1 MKKIISGIAKITA
14 AILLICAG
22 STQIFAQVNVTSI
35 ITPPFSNDIDDYA
48 NIAKTNVMMMSTTN
62 TYTIYPQVVITGNN
76 GVTIKSINNVF
87 LYASSTLVP
96 FTPTTLSSLQL
107 SQLFDKN
114 KLTVTG
120 MDRDQLTAFMEN
132 GTIPA
137 GTYSMCFETW
147 SGTAASVKVSNPAP
161 NGCATLVVGNP
172 GGYSRS
178 LNEAPR
184 TILPLCNTDVL
195 LTVPQNVVFT
205 WMDPSAANQLN
216 ANNDFP
222 GLQEYVLKIIEV
234 VGKKS
239 ANEAMRS
246 ATTPPFFEKTIFGTS
261 YVYGPADPPFKLNTK
276 YAYTISIKNNPKQ
289 YQNFGV
295 SDACMFTCVS
305 PVPASPTSDNPVKTT
320 TPKAPKPSSNITF
333 DETKAFQPI
342 PVNTIKGRLI
352 YAFKKTEEA
361 KEPTALTF
369 SPVSSGS
376 TKVNDFNA
384 VNNVNAFLQ
393 GYDKTNSAS
402 AASENKPLDA
412 TVNYV
417 NTSPSLGNMSVS
429 SSPGIFQNFDFTNE
443 LNKSIYQKVTE
454 KIAENAGA
462 HKFPLANT
470 KVKVSLWIK
479 EEIMEAYAKNK
490 GMKIPDIN
498 GTPGGGMKLP
508 PNDIYIGTATTD
520 NDGNFSV
527 SFTIPD
533 IEMSFYDV
541 EVWIDNPQ
549 FDFPV
554 IPIPFNDDKTGT
566 YDVGTVLGLANTY
579 RLTLKAIGMDGK
591 PLEKAEMQIR
601 RSQDIYSPKPYLNP
615 EGNRFFD
622 VINGK
627 VPEDKPSDKT
637 GDESYESSYPTY
649 QGLNFFLLFDN
660 SVPVSSCSTGK
671 CTFPRLFESNGND
684 EKYQVVIKAEGYKP
698 FYTTL
703 EFWPYHTLNFGG
715 ASLNSYVKDN
725 GIMQLD
731 ATYHLIPEPPKVIGR
746 IVAKEN
752 EIPLKDALITLT
764 SKDGNDVYT
773 AVSKEDGKFSITNIK
788 KSNEPYQLMV
798 KGDGITTYQDPE
810 PVFITSDGITIKKDP
825 IYVQAQMIPVAGVVA
840 EANGPVI
847 NGAEL
852 RWKSGGNAF
861 YTNEQGRFIT
871 SNRAGKYVLV
881 VKKPGFR
888 EKEITVDV
896 KAPPK
901 KIKAD
906 TDPKSTPDFSKLTAQ
921 LLGVLSKSP
930 SASKINPVVNPAE
943 QAALLN
949 SFGYVAPSMTLDKS
963 DVSTY
968 QNFIQ
973 GNLGYNVPGF
983 PVDILNNTIQLDTIF
998 LSRFYVKVTVKDND
1012 NNEPIKDASIEVP
1025 DTDGKFI
1032 TDINGVAVVSNVP
1045 QGAPTIWVYGPKDK
1059 NYIAVSTEVTVSGNK
1074 DTSEATVLLKGGAV
1088 VSGTVTSKGSGVKDA
1103 DIFVEGKPYIKTKTD
1118 ASGKY
1123 SLSVPVGEYTL
1134 KAVKSGLVGTGKS
1147 QVFEK
1152 QNYTIDFE
1160 LKDPGFNAS
1169 KLLGF
1174 EIALDNSEPT
1184 SNPDEFIISG
1194 AFQNIPS
1201 NLFFKFPSSK
1211 KLEFKNITIVKQ
1223 GDMIVPK
1230 SGEVVTSCSQIPLQ
1244 LWDYIKLVLENPSGI
1259 VVKPFGGDKTKGVI
1273 GGELKVDVAGSF
1285 GMSYGLK
1292 WPTVPLKLLSD
1303 KLSDVPVFT
1312 SMTSPLDAAKFSLS
1326 GPADGWDIYGVKLA
1340 VDFANTTIDN
1350 KGISFAGSL
1359 SLKDIPG
1366 LSSATLKLEELRINT
1381 NGNIQKCN
1389 ISVTPN
1395 PEISLLGW
1403 KLKINAAKIN
1413 QYGLTFGGGIEI
1425 PIPGSETAKFDF
1437 ANLGISASSFTGG
1450 SFFIPSS
1457 GVNIFNVINFKG
1469 VDGVPFSFSKIPSKD
1484 AYRITGGGSIGFPKY
1499 ISKKVEIDNFVIA
1512 TNGEFGLT
1520 VKPNFEVGF
1529 ADVANLKITSLGLY
1543 PAQKKLDVGGV
1554 FKLFLPGMG
1563 FGAGASIHYKPG
1575 SFTVDDLS
1583 FSASA
1588 GPLGSIKLDKFSF
1601 KENGFEGGG
1610 GLDIAG
1616 FGGLGMYLKYY
1627 KEPDGIDIAA
1637 DFTNPV
1643 PIPLGPVTWE
1653 NPGGGFEVNTATS
1666 VYDVHLKG
1674 RVVLAP
1680 GTSGVVALEN
1690 LLVGITVQTKGPIF
1704 YGEGYPKVISMTIG
1718 KAEFQLNVP
1727 DKLFYVKANVGANF
1741 NLIPNIGIS
1750 GNAGFTLSASAKSG
1764 NEYWLA
1770 AYYNNVNILGLF
1782 TGYTNIA
1789 GGWGPKKSE
1798 FPAELS
1804 FVPDEYVSGGRIYG
1818 LHFACSSFQG
1828 LTKENAKCAGDPLGI
1843 ANVCVFAYNDMKL
1856 NFHSNLKSST
1866 YGLGIKNAWGAGGS
1880 VDFFGLGIGGFKF
1893 GVDYALNAGYAGNNW
1908 FVNGNANANCNGWVG
1923 CSSAS
1928 CGNGLNWGCCFNPCW
1943 PWEDC
1948 DVCPCPCGGKVCFG
1962 VGVSV
1967 DYNSSNGKFKLGLDW

>member
-1 MKKIISGIAKITA
+1 MRKIISGIAKITA
-14 AILLICAG
+14 GILLMCAG

-35 ITPPFSNDIDDYA
+35 VTPPFSSDIDDYA
-48 NIAKTNVMMMSTTN
+48 NVAKANVMMMSTTN
-62 TYTIYPQVVITGNN
+62 TYMIYPQVVITGNN
-76 GVTIKSINNVF
+76 GITIKSINNAF
-87 LYASSTLVP
+87 LYTSSTLVP

-107 SQLFDKN
+107 SQLFDRN
-114 KLTVTG
+114 KLTVSG
-120 MDRDQLTAFMEN
+120 MDRDQLAAFMAN

-137 GTYSMCFETW
+137 GTYSMCFEAW

-161 NGCATLVVGNP
+161 NGCATMVVGNP
-172 GGYSRS
+172 AGFNRS
-178 LNEAPR
+178 LNESPR
-184 TILPLCNTDVL
+184 TILPLCNSDVL

-205 WMDPSAANQLN
+205 WMDPSSANQLN
-216 ANNDFP
+216 VNNDFP

-261 YVYGPADPPFKLNTK
+261 YVYGPAEPPFKLNTK
-276 YAYTISIKNNPKQ
+276 YAYTISVKNNPKQ

-305 PVPASPTSDNPVKTT
+305 PVTVPPTAESPGKSTIPKNPKIST
-320 TPKAPKPSSNITF
+320 NITF
-333 DETKAFQPI
+333 DETKIFQPI

-352 YAFKKTEEA
+352 YAFKKTEES
-361 KEPTALTF
+361 KEPEALAF

-384 VNNVNAFLQ
+384 VSNVNAFLQ
-393 GYDKTNSAS
+393 AYGNSSSAS
-402 AASENKPLDA
+402 SENKPLDA
-412 TVNYV
+412 NVNYV

-429 SSPGIFQNFDFTNE
+429 SSPGLFQNFDLTSE
-443 LNKSIYQKVTE
+443 QSKSIYQKVTE
-454 KIAENAGA
+454 KIASNAGV

-479 EEIMEAYAKNK
+479 QEIMEAYVKNK

-498 GTPGGGMKLP
+498 GSSGSGIKLP

-520 NDGNFSV
+520 KDGNFSV

-579 RLTLKAIGMDGK
+579 RLTLKAIGMEGK
-591 PLEKAEMQIR
+591 PLEKAEMQVR

-615 EGNRFFD
+615 EGNRFLD

-627 VPEDKPSDKT
+627 VPEDKPSENT
-637 GDESYESSYPTY
+637 EEESASSAYPAY
-649 QGLNFFLLFDN
+649 QGLNFYLLIDN

-684 EKYQVVIKAEGYKP
+684 EKYELVIKAEGYKP
-698 FYTTL
+698 FHTTL

-715 ASLNSYVKDN
+715 ASLSSYVKDN

-731 ATYHLIPEPPKVIGR
+731 ATYFLIPEPPKVVGR

-764 SKDGNDVYT
+764 SKDGKDVYT

-788 KSNEPYQLMV
+788 KSNEPYQLVV
-798 KGDGITTYQDPE
+798 KGDGITTYKDPE
-810 PVFITSDGITIKKDP
+810 PVFLTSDGITIKKDP
-825 IYVQAQMIPVAGVVA
+825 IYVHAQMIPVAGVVA
-840 EANGPVI
+840 EVKGPVI

-861 YTNEQGRFIT
+861 YTNEQGQFIT

-888 EKEITVDV
+888 DKEIAVEI
-896 KAPPK
+896 KAPSK
-901 KIKAD
+901 NNKMVI
-906 TDPKSTPDFSKLTAQ
+906 DPKNTPDYSKMTGQ
-921 LLGVLSKSP
+921 LMDIFNKTTSSKS
-930 SASKINPVVNPAE
+930 NPVVQPANQ
-943 QAALLN
+943 QALMH
-949 SFGYVAPSMTLDKS
+949 SFGYAAPAGTSEKS
-963 DVSTY
+963 DVVTH
-968 QNFIQ
+968 QNFIM
-973 GNLGYNVPGF
+973 GNFGYALPAF
-983 PVDILNNTIQLDTIF
+983 PIDIINTIQLDTIF

-1012 NNEPIKDASIEVP
+1012 NNEPIKDASVEVP
-1025 DTDGKFI
+1025 DTDGKFT
-1032 TDINGVAVVSNVP
+1032 TDVNGVAIVSNVP

-1074 DTSEATVLLKGGAV
+1074 DTSESTVMLKGGAV
-1088 VSGTVTSKGSGVKDA
+1088 VSGTVTSKGSVVKDA
-1103 DIFVEGKPYIKTKTD
+1103 EIYVDGKPYIKTSSD
-1118 ASGKY
+1118 ASGNY
-1123 SLSVPVGEYTL
+1123 SFSVPVGEYTL
-1134 KAVKSGLVGTGKS
+1134 KAKKSGMVGTSTSKT
-1147 QVFEK
+1147 FEK

-1184 SNPDEFIISG
+1184 SNPDEFVISG
-1194 AFQNIPS
+1194 TFQNIPS
-1201 NLFFKFPSSK
+1201 NLFFKFPASK
-1211 KLEFKNITIVKQ
+1211 KLEFKNITILKQ
-1223 GDMIVPK
+1223 GDIIVPK
-1230 SGEVVTSCSQIPLQ
+1230 SEEVVTSCSQIPLQ
-1244 LWDYIKLVLENPSGI
+1244 LWDYVKLVLENPAGI
-1259 VVKPFGGDKTKGVI
+1259 VVKSFGGDKTKGVI

-1292 WPTVPLKLLSD
+1292 WPAVPLKLLNN

-1326 GPADGWDIYGVKLA
+1326 GPSDGWDIYGVKLA
-1340 VDFANTTIDN
+1340 VDFTNTTIDN

-1381 NGNIQKCN
+1381 NGNIQKCA

-1425 PIPGSETAKFDF
+1425 PVPGSEIAKFDF

-1450 SFFIPSS
+1450 SFFIPSA

-1529 ADVANLKITSLGLY
+1529 ADVANLKISALGLY
-1543 PAQKKLDVGGV
+1543 PSQKKIDVGGS

-1588 GPLGSIKLDKFSF
+1588 GPIGSIKLDKFSF

-1610 GLDIAG
+1610 GLEIAG

-1627 KEPDGIDIAA
+1627 KLSGGMNIAA

-1666 VYDVHLKG
+1666 VYDVHLTG

-1680 GTSGVVALEN
+1680 GTSGVVALDK
-1690 LLVGITVQTKGPIF
+1690 LKVGVTVQVKGPVF
-1704 YGEGYPKVISMTIG
+1704 YGEGYPKVISMTVG

-1741 NLIPNIGIS
+1741 NLIPNLGIS

-1770 AYYNNVNILGLF
+1770 AYYNNVNVLGLF

-1828 LTKENAKCAGDPLGI
+1828 ITKENAKCANDPVVGI
-1843 ANVCVFAYNDMKL
+1843 AKVCGYAYNDMNL
-1856 NFHSNLKSST
+1856 HFHSNLKSGT
-1866 YGLGIKNAWGAGGS
+1866 YGMGIKNGWGSGGS
-1880 VDFFGLGIGGFKF
+1880 IYFFDVGVGGFNF
-1893 GVDYALNAGYAGNNW
+1893 GVDYGLNAGYSGGNW
-1908 FVNGNANANCNGWVG
+1908 FINGNANADFNGWVG
-1923 CSSAS
+1923 CSSSS
-1928 CGNGLNWGCCFNPCW
+1928 CGNGLNWGCCFDPCFW
-1943 PWEDC
+1943 DSCEI
-1948 DVCPCPCGGKVCFG
+1948 CPCPCGGKVCFG

-1967 DYNSSNGKFKLGLDW
+1967 DYSTATGKFKLGLDW